1 MRLICLIALTIN
13 TLSLYYNINIS
24 KVVKY
29 NCIDKNLISNYDLNN
44 YKKIKGTDINLY
56 SYGDLNIENNGA
68 IIKSEFIF
76 FQDDVTFPSCH
87 ASTIVETKDGL
98 VASWFGG
105 TNEKHP
111 DVGIWI
117 SRNVNNKWT
126 TPIEIANG
134 VQHSEL
140 RYPTW
145 NPVLFNYGDELF
157 LFYKIGPS
165 PQTWWGAFMIS
176 EDNGKTW
183 SRSIRL
189 PQEILGPIKNKPEL
203 LDNGDLICPT
213 SSENNGWQV
222 YMEFTNDRGKTW
234 ERTAPI
240 NDGVDIVAI
249 QPSILKHSDGR
260 LQILCRSINKKILTA
275 WSDDNGR
282 SWSKLEPLDLP
293 NPNSGT
299 DAVTLQ
305 DGRHVLVYNHV
316 EPNEDWGNRN
326 ILNIAVSNDG
336 LDWKK
341 SLVLENDE
349 DTNSE
354 YSYPAVI
361 QSTDGKIHI
370 TYTWNRKMIKYIVID
385 PSMI

>member
-1 MRLICLIALTIN
+1 
-13 TLSLYYNINIS
+13 
-24 KVVKY
+24 
-29 NCIDKNLISNYDLNN
+29 LNN

-157 LFYKIGPS
+157 LFYKIG
-165 PQTWWGAFMIS
+165 
-176 EDNGKTW
+176 
-183 SRSIRL
+183 
-189 PQEILGPIKNKPEL
+189 
-203 LDNGDLICPT
+203 
-213 SSENNGWQV
+213 
-222 YMEFTNDRGKTW
+222 
-234 ERTAPI
+234 
-240 NDGVDIVAI
+240 
-249 QPSILKHSDGR
+249 
-260 LQILCRSINKKILTA
+260 
-275 WSDDNGR
+275 
-282 SWSKLEPLDLP
+282 
-293 NPNSGT
+293 
-299 DAVTLQ
+299 
-305 DGRHVLVYNHV
+305 
-316 EPNEDWGNRN
+316 
-326 ILNIAVSNDG
+326 
-336 LDWKK
+336 
-341 SLVLENDE
+341 
-349 DTNSE
+349 
-354 YSYPAVI
+354 
-361 QSTDGKIHI
+361 
-370 TYTWNRKMIKYIVID
+370 
-385 PSMI
+385 